1 MLTPQKLA
9 ALGTAGGELS
19 CEDSA
24 GLGKVVTGQLA
35 WMDARCTV
43 VCTENSNTHVVMV
56 KPAEDRIRRDGT
68 DPLNRAKGR
77 SIFVQ

>member
-1 MLTPQKLA
+1 VRLDQLDPVAEGIVDVAPVA
-9 ALGTAGGELS
+9 A
-19 CEDSA
+19 
-24 GLGKVVTGQLA
+24 
-35 WMDARCTV
+35 

-56 KPAEDRIRRDGT
+56 KPAEDRIRRDGI